1 MALGEACAKT
11 GWQIHAYCLMRNH
24 FHLVIEIP
32 SANLVA
38 GMKWLLG
45 VYTKRFN
52 IRHKKTLLL
61 TLGVAVVVPMVVAPT
76 VSPVYGSLLVAV
88 GSLAAAGVG
97 IVALIRFELISG
109 EPQGKDQA

>member
-1 MALGEACAKT
+1 MKCPRCNSGVSLFSPSINRGRLRNKCPHCA
-11 GWQIHAYCLMRNH
+11 AP
-24 FHLVIEIP
+24 V
-32 SANLVA
+32 
-38 GMKWLLG
+38 
-45 VYTKRFN
+45 RFN